1 MSCDHDWQDTSL
13 HNAENGLPIVRC
25 AKCDLERDDGQD
37 AAQAIE
43 LAYGLLWRCGCDRRT
58 GDGERIYQARQSL
71 LAQFDRD
78 GQARDIDAAQAL
90 WRQLESRKNSR
101 TILGKRATAF
111 DYRRNSGA

>member
-78 GQARDIDAAQAL
+78 GQARGIDAAQAL
-90 WRQLESRKNSR
+90 WRQLEVPEKLPDDPRQAR
-101 TILGKRATAF
+101 
-111 DYRRNSGA
+111 YRF